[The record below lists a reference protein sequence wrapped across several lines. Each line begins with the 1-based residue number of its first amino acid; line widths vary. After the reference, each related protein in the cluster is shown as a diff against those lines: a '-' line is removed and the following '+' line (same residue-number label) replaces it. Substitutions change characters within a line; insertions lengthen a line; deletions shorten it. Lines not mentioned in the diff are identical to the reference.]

1 MEAAI
6 KAILSRDRDIGTR
19 QVVFDVYPH
28 PHHDAGVLGECHHF
42 LRPFLRSHNFA
53 IAMFDRDGCGS
64 EAPAERLRQEAQNN
78 LTVNGWRDR
87 SAVFILDP
95 ELEIWV
101 WANSPRVATALGWKD
116 SRGLTQWLRTNG
128 YLRQNETKPTRPKE
142 AMHAALRAARK
153 PKSTAIYQHIASGV
167 RLEECTDRTFM
178 SFVQELVAW
187 FPQNE

>member
-1 MEAAI
+1 MEGAI

-19 QVVFDVYPH
+19 QVAFDVYPH

-42 LRPFLRSHNFA
+42 LRPFLRSHHFA
-53 IAMFDRDGCGS
+53 IAMFDREGCGS
-64 EAPAERLRQEAQNN
+64 EAPTERLRQEVQNN

-116 SRGLTQWLRTNG
+116 YRTLTQWLRANG
-128 YLRQNETKPTRPKE
+128 YLTQNETKPSRPKE

-153 PKSTAIYQHIASGV
+153 PKSTAIYQRIASGV

-178 SFVQELVAW
+178 DFVRGLVAW
-187 FPQNE
+187 FPLNE